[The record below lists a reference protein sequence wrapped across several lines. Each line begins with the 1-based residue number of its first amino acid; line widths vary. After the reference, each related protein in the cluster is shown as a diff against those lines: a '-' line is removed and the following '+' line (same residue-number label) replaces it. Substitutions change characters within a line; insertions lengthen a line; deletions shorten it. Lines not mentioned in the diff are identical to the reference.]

1 MDELFTEIEDTLNK
15 LEENIKTQKY
25 ELTQIMKVPVD
36 IDELHQRYVDIMIE
50 EENNKHKIERLQ
62 YKSMVLK
69 KNKDKVKNNKEI
81 IIMMDNIINF

>member
-62 YKSMVLK
+62 YKNMVLK